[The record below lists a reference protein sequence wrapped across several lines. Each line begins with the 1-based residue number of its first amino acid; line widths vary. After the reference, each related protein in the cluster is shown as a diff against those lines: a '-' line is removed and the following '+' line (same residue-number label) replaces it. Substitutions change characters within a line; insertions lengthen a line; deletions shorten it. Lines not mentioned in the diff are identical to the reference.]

1 MAERQYIGARY
12 VPVFAD
18 PIEWDK
24 SRAYEALTI
33 VTYLASSYTS
43 KLPVPPGTEITNTKY
58 WALTA
63 SYNSQFEEYRREVE
77 EYREQVTDFIAQQ
90 TGINS
95 HGVLVVGDDYCTT
108 KYATNP
114 WPNIV
119 ANKLGLVRN
128 NNYFNFSANGASA
141 NSAGTETGF
150 NTILSNGLNGMT
162 QEQKNN
168 IDTFIFPGS
177 INDVLWLVDGGN
189 MDTLINNATAL
200 VELARTNLPNL
211 RNIYMALTGWSV
223 DTNTRKKAKL
233 YYETVQKITQKY
245 FPINA
250 YKAIMMHFNTMATDG
265 KGPKQLGMNY
275 LGNYIAGILEGE
287 ETIVDEETA
296 ITISGVNG
304 TKATLVFTQRGTF
317 AAVRGSNQ
325 TIQLTEEM
333 GSGLILDVPN
343 VIGTWTGNI
352 FGNNQH
358 SGTYVDRMTMD
369 CVVIGSTGTKYQLP
383 VTFDFYRNINN
394 GTMDVRAMISAAY
407 NGAAFNAGINKITF
421 PYGYAQYNLITG

>member
-119 ANKLGLVRN
+119 ANKLGLARN
-128 NNYFNFSANGASA
+128 INYFNFAANGASA

-150 NTILSNGLNGMT
+150 NTILTTGLSGMT
-162 QEQKNN
+162 TEQKNN

-177 INDVLWLVDGGN
+177 INDVLWLVNGGN
-189 MDTLINNATAL
+189 MDTLINNVTTL
-200 VELARTNLPNL
+200 VDLARANLPNL

-250 YKAIMMHFNTMATDG
+250 YKAIMMHFNTMSTDG

-275 LGNYIAGILEGE
+275 MGNYIAGILEGE
-287 ETIVDEETA
+287 ETIVDEETT

-304 TKATLVFTQRGTF
+304 TKATLVFTQQGTF

-325 TIQLTEEM
+325 TVQITAEA
-333 GSGLILDVPN
+333 GSGLNLRTPN

-352 FGNNQH
+352 FGNNQS
-358 SGTYVDRMTMD
+358 SGTFVDRMTMD

-394 GTMDVRAMISAAY
+394 GTMDVRAMISAAN
-407 NGAAFNAGINKITF
+407 NGTDFNDSANKITF

>member
-33 VTYLASSYTS
+33 VTYLASTYTS

-128 NNYFNFSANGASA
+128 INYFNFAADGASA

-150 NTILSNGLNGMT
+150 NTILTNGLNGMT
-162 QEQKNN
+162 REQKNN

-177 INDVLWLVDGGN
+177 INDILWLVDGGSV
-189 MDTLINNATAL
+189 DTIINNVTAL

-223 DTNTRKKAKL
+223 DTDTRKKAKL

-250 YKAIMMHFNTMATDG
+250 YKAIMMHFNTMAADG
-265 KGPKQLGMNY
+265 KAPKQLGMNY
-275 LGNYIAGILEGE
+275 MGNYIAGILMGE
-287 ETIVDEETA
+287 ETIVDEETT
-296 ITISGVNG
+296 ITITGVDG
-304 TKATLVFTQRGTF
+304 TKATLVFTQQGTF

-325 TIQLTEEM
+325 TVQII
-333 GSGLILDVPN
+333 GGASSGLLLNIPR

-358 SGTYVDRMTMD
+358 SGTFADRMVMD
-369 CVVIGSTGTKYQLP
+369 CLVTDASGNKHQFP

-394 GTMDVRAMISAAY
+394 GEMNVRAMINSEY
-407 NGAAFNAGINKITF
+407 DGSDITFGIHKITF

>member
-119 ANKLGLVRN
+119 ANKLGLARN
-128 NNYFNFSANGASA
+128 INYFNFAANGASA

-150 NTILSNGLNGMT
+150 NTILTNGLNGMT

-177 INDVLWLVDGGN
+177 INDILWLVNGGN
-189 MDTLINNATAL
+189 MDTLINNVTTL
-200 VELARTNLPNL
+200 VDLARANLPNL

-223 DTNTRKKAKL
+223 ATNTRKKAKL
-233 YYETVQKITQKY
+233 YYDTVQKITQKY

-250 YKAIMMHFNTMATDG
+250 YRAIMMHFNTMATDG

-275 LGNYIAGILEGE
+275 MGNYIAGILEGE
-287 ETIVDEETA
+287 ETIVDEETT

-304 TKATLVFTQRGTF
+304 TKATLVFTQQGTF

-325 TIQLTEEM
+325 TVQITAEA
-333 GSGLILDVPN
+333 GSGLNLSTPN

-352 FGNNQH
+352 FGNNQS
-358 SGTYVDRMTMD
+358 SGTFVDRMTMD

-394 GTMDVRAMISAAY
+394 GTMDVRAMISAAN
-407 NGAAFNAGINKITF
+407 NGRDFNDSINKITF

>member
-128 NNYFNFSANGASA
+128 NNYFNFAANGASA

-150 NTILSNGLNGMT
+150 NTILTTGLSGMT
-162 QEQKNN
+162 TEQKNN

-177 INDVLWLVDGGN
+177 INDVLWLVEGGN
-189 MDTLINNATAL
+189 MDTLINNVTAL

-250 YKAIMMHFNTMATDG
+250 YRAIMMHFNTMATDG

-287 ETIVDEETA
+287 ETIVDEETTV
-296 ITISGVNG
+296 TIHGASSG
-304 TKATLVFTQRGTF
+304 TAALVFTQQGTF
-317 AAVRGSNQ
+317 AAVRGSGQ
-325 TIQLTEEM
+325 TLEII
-333 GSGLILDVPN
+333 GGASSGLLLNIPR

-352 FGNNQH
+352 FGNNQD
-358 SGTYVDRMTMD
+358 SGTFPDRMVMD
-369 CVVIGSTGTKYQLP
+369 CIVEIPNGDKYQLP
-383 VTFDFYRNINN
+383 VTFDFFRNINN
-394 GTMDVRAMISAAY
+394 GKMDVRAMINSAR
-407 NGAAFNAGINKITF
+407 NGSDFNSGVHKITL

>member
-128 NNYFNFSANGASA
+128 TNYFNFSANGASA

-150 NTILSNGLNGMT
+150 NTILTNGLNGMT

-177 INDVLWLVDGGN
+177 INDILWLVNGGD
-189 MDTLINNATAL
+189 MDTLINNVTKL
-200 VELARTNLPNL
+200 VDIARANLPNL
-211 RNIYMALTGWSV
+211 RNIYAALTGWSV

-233 YYETVQKITQKY
+233 YYEAVHKITQKY

-250 YKAIMMHFNTMATDG
+250 YRAIMMHFNTMATDG
-265 KGPKQLGMNY
+265 KGPRQLGMNFM
-275 LGNYIAGILEGE
+275 GNYIAGILEGE
-287 ETIVDEETA
+287 EAIVDEETT

-304 TKATLVFTQRGTF
+304 TKATLVFRQQGTF

-325 TIQLTEEM
+325 TVQITAEA
-333 GSGLILDVPN
+333 GSGLNLSTPN

-352 FGNNQH
+352 FGNNQS
-358 SGTYVDRMTMD
+358 SGTFVDRMTMD

-394 GTMDVRAMISAAY
+394 GTMDVRAMISAAN
-407 NGAAFNAGINKITF
+407 NGRDFNDSINKITF

>member
-33 VTYLASSYTS
+33 VTYLASTYTS

-114 WPNIV
+114 WPNIA

-128 NNYFNFSANGASA
+128 NNYFNFSANGAGV

-150 NTILSNGLNGMT
+150 DTILTNGLSGMT
-162 QEQKNN
+162 QEQKNK

-177 INDVLWLVDGGN
+177 INDVLWLVNGGN
-189 MDTLINNATAL
+189 VGTLMNNATAL
-200 VELARTNLPNL
+200 VELARANLPNL

-233 YYETVQKITQKY
+233 YYENVHKITQKY

-275 LGNYIAGILEGE
+275 MGNYIAGILEGE
-287 ETIVDEETA
+287 ETVVDEETP
-296 ITISGVNG
+296 ITISGING
-304 TKATLVFTQRGTF
+304 TKATLVFTQQGTF

-325 TIQLTEEM
+325 TVQLTDA
-333 GSGLILDVPN
+333 GSGIILDSPIA
-343 VIGTWTGNI
+343 IGTWTGNI
-352 FGNNQH
+352 FGNNQS
-358 SGTYVDRMTMD
+358 SGTFADRLEMD
-369 CVVIGSTGTKYQLP
+369 CLLVDSSGTKYQLP

-394 GTMDVRAMISAAY
+394 GTMDVRAMISAA
-407 NGAAFNAGINKITF
+407 NSGRDFNEGIHKITF